1 MSDAKTKRAMTAMRG
16 ALALLAS
23 MAFATPAMAVTL
35 GYELTVNDPI
45 YNSANGNLN
54 VPDFQLTNT
63 SQTGAQI
70 TNFELSI
77 GNTAF
82 NYDFVRIQNAFV
94 DPGNDLSFS
103 LNSVGTTND
112 GVGDDTLLY
121 SFLGFDPGDV
131 FRFEVDVDPD
141 TGGPVA
147 DYRTALFPTAT
158 ALVTFEDGSVL
169 STDFS
174 SADPNSTSLTLA
186 ESVIAPVPLPGGL
199 PLMGIAGLIGFVVL
213 RKRPA
218 KGAAIA

>member
-1 MSDAKTKRAMTAMRG
+1 MPEAKAIRATQWVRRFVACGLSLMC
-16 ALALLAS
+16 
-23 MAFATPAMAVTL
+23 ATPVMAATL

-45 YNSANGNLN
+45 FNSANGNLN

-63 SQTGAQI
+63 SDSGVQI
-70 TNFELSI
+70 TDFELTI

-82 NYDFVRIQNAFV
+82 NYDFVRIQGALI
-94 DPGNDLSFS
+94 DPAGDLSFS

-112 GVGDDTLLY
+112 GVGDDVLLY

-141 TGGPVA
+141 SGGPSV
-147 DYRTALFPTAT
+147 DYRDALFPTAT
-158 ALVTFEDGSVL
+158 ALVTFSNGSVL
-169 STDFS
+169 STDFTGE
-174 SADPNSTSLTLA
+174 DPSTTNQTLA
-186 ESVIAPVPLPGGL
+186 ASAVAPVPLPGGL

-218 KGAAIA
+218 KAVA